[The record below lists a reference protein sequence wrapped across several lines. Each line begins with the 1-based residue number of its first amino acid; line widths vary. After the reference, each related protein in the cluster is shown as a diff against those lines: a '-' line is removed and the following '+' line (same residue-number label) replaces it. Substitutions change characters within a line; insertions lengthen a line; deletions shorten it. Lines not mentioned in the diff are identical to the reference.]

1 MDNLQGTKLN
11 ERSKIPKATSCKG
24 LEKAKLHMDGE
35 QMSDCQ
41 GFDTGES
48 LQKSSVKEMWRV
60 LDLFCNL
67 SVMVLT

>member
-35 QMSDCQ
+35 QTSDCQ

-48 LQKSSVKEMWRV
+48 LTTEEQCEGNLEGAGPV
-60 LDLFCNL
+60 L
-67 SVMVLT
+67 